1 MNTKE
6 VRIVSESIKGEWRAR
21 ERTMAKDI
29 CSNCSGLTENLRYGK
44 ANRSGDA
51 ATKKIACDL
60 EFPRARDTPL
70 HGEPGS
76 QTGVDKSLTVVSVGR
91 NGQGRAC
98 RLRMG

>member
-21 ERTMAKDI
+21 ERTIAKDI

-51 ATKKIACDL
+51 ATEKIACDL
-60 EFPRARDTPL
+60 EFPRARTL
-70 HGEPGS
+70 HSTGS
-76 QTGVDKSLTVVSVGR
+76 QAVRQEWTRALLWFLWEETGKAGHA
-91 NGQGRAC
+91 G
-98 RLRMG
+98 